1 MARRYGV
8 PMPEA
13 AISVQQFDLAAM
25 LADLEVLVNSE
36 SPSREVDLVTSNAQL
51 LARIIEARTGIAA
64 TLIDSPV
71 GPHVHWKGSDDTRV
85 LILGH
90 HDTVHQ
96 IGSVAARPFTVN
108 GDIATGPGIFD
119 MKAGIVQA
127 IHAVAALEDKS
138 HVEMLFTSDE
148 EIGSRAS
155 RELLEQ
161 RAVATGAVLVLE
173 PSADGGVLKTGRK
186 GAGTYFVTVKGRASH
201 AGLEPEKGINALLAL
216 AELIPQFAATAR
228 PELGTTVTP
237 TLASAG
243 TADNVVP
250 DTATCAVD
258 ARVVIPSEKDRL
270 HADMH
275 AVRTTVPGVEVVI
288 EGAINRPPLHH
299 TASTELFAMA
309 QDVARELQLGEV
321 QGIEVG
327 GASDGNFTAA
337 VGVQTLDGLGAV
349 GAGAH
354 SVDEHIVVSTMPAR
368 AALVAGLCQR
378 LSSMAK
384 RPPLVSVPAER

>member
-1 MARRYGV
+1 
-8 PMPEA
+8 
-13 AISVQQFDLAAM
+13 
-25 LADLEVLVNSE
+25 
-36 SPSREVDLVTSNAQL
+36 
-51 LARIIEARTGIAA
+51 
-64 TLIDSPV
+64 
-71 GPHVHWKGSDDTRV
+71 
-85 LILGH
+85 
-90 HDTVHQ
+90 
-96 IGSVAARPFTVN
+96 
-108 GDIATGPGIFD
+108 
-119 MKAGIVQA
+119 
-127 IHAVAALEDKS
+127 
-138 HVEMLFTSDE
+138 MLFTSDE

-161 RAVATGAVLVLE
+161 RAIATGAVLVLE

-258 ARVVIPSEKDRL
+258 ARVVVPSEKDRL

-321 QGIEVG
+321 KGIEVG

-354 SVDEHIVVSTMPAR
+354 SEDEHIVVSTMPAR